1 MLMNKDTNKIVKELA
16 KSFLEAFRTIL
27 STNVGMNP
35 KSGTNTLK
43 DSNLSRNVKTATLE
57 NETDIIAE
65 LLVND
70 YIQYIE
76 SGRRKGA
83 KFPPVAPIVKWCRKN
98 GIPTDNS
105 TVFLIRRAISRD
117 GIAARPIMTHVY
129 TIMDNEMEQQY
140 YDKIFD
146 SIIVELNKFF
156 NK

>member
-1 MLMNKDTNKIVKELA
+1 MLMNKEINKIVKELA

>member
-1 MLMNKDTNKIVKELA
+1 MNKETNKIVKELA

>member
-1 MLMNKDTNKIVKELA
+1 MNKEINKVVKELA

-156 NK
+156 NKQ

>member
-140 YDKIFD
+140 FDKIFD

>member
-1 MLMNKDTNKIVKELA
+1 MNRETNKIVKELA
-16 KSFLEAFRTIL
+16 KSFMEAFRTIL

-43 DSNLSRNVKTATLE
+43 DSNLSRNAKTATLE

>member
-129 TIMDNEMEQQY
+129 TIMDNEIEQQY
-140 YDKIFD
+140 FDKIFD

>member
-1 MLMNKDTNKIVKELA
+1 MNKDTNKIVKELA
-16 KSFLEAFRTIL
+16 KSFMEAFRTIL

-117 GIAARPIMTHVY
+117 GIAARPFMTHVY

-146 SIIVELNKFF
+146 SIIVEINKFF

>member
-1 MLMNKDTNKIVKELA
+1 MNRETNKIVKELA
-16 KSFLEAFRTIL
+16 KSFMEAFRTIL

-156 NK
+156 NKQ

>member
-1 MLMNKDTNKIVKELA
+1 MNKEINKVVKELA
-16 KSFLEAFRTIL
+16 KSFMEAFRTIL